1 MDLVA
6 QGGTAALSARAV
18 AQEAGVTPG
27 LIRHHFRSMAGLLQ
41 ACDEFTAETIREE
54 KTEGVEGGLTFDV
67 VGAIQR
73 SGNSRLL
80 GYLAR
85 RVGDDAPAISQLID
99 QIIDDAVGYLSL
111 GVERGLFTP
120 TSDPHARAA
129 MLTIMSLG
137 SLSMY
142 RHLDRHFGVDISDP
156 GVAAQPGYARYL
168 LAMLD
173 AMGNV
178 VEPAALTRYQ
188 EALEQLTTKD
198 ES

>member
-6 QGGTAALSARAV
+6 RGGTAALSARAV
-18 AQEAGVTPG
+18 AQEARVTPG
-27 LIRHHFRSMAGLLQ
+27 LIRHHFGSMAGLLQ
-41 ACDEFTAETIREE
+41 ACDEFTAEAIRQE
-54 KTEGVEGGLTFDV
+54 KTEGVEAGLTFDV
-67 VGAIQR
+67 VSAIQR

-85 RVGDDAPAISQLID
+85 RVGDDAPTINAMID
-99 QIIDDAVGYLSL
+99 QIIDDAVGYLQL

-120 TSDPHARAA
+120 TKDPRARAA
-129 MLTIMSLG
+129 MLTLLSLG

-142 RHLDRHFGVDISDP
+142 RHLDRHFGVDLSDP
-156 GVAAQPGYARYL
+156 NVARQPGYARYL

-173 AMGNV
+173 AMGHA
-178 VEPAALTRYQ
+178 VEPVALARYQ
-188 EALEQLTTKD
+188 EALEHLTTKE